1 MTCKEIEYTYERCLI
16 TFVVWRVS
24 ALVLWDLYP
33 SKLDQTNADTIRQYL
48 YFEFKIIE
56 VFPRCSSVRTMD
68 EYIRSRWSPP
78 GERWPLPPKQSP
90 STSGC
95 ENGFFLCE
103 WLTLV
108 IILVL
113 LVIFLDDLELMI
125 WTRLWFK
132 LDNLPYLYLLR
143 RDHDRSQTLCINTIF
158 SGFSVWRGC
167 DYHYKWFH
175 IHRCNSWLHFYTM

>member
-1 MTCKEIEYTYERCLI
+1 MSYNLCCLAS
-16 TFVVWRVS
+16 VS
-24 ALVLWDLYP
+24 SSLVRFI
-33 SKLDQTNADTIRQYL
+33 S
-48 YFEFKIIE
+48 FKTRSDKRRHHKAVLIFIIWNGWC
-56 VFPRCSSVRTMD
+56 FPGCSSFRALG